1 MGEFF
6 SGYTLIFIILVA
18 LAPFILITR
27 QPQRA
32 RDTERGELPSFVNPE
47 RVRERLSNPI
57 QLNIDFPPAAH
68 LRPRRHTLQTSAQF
82 KNRRMV
88 ER

>member
-32 RDTERGELPSFVNPE
+32 RDTE
-47 RVRERLSNPI
+47 
-57 QLNIDFPPAAH
+57 
-68 LRPRRHTLQTSAQF
+68 
-82 KNRRMV
+82 
-88 ER
+88 